1 MIIID
6 IAGWIINLAIL
17 GIAMII
23 WMIAI
28 FMFSMF
34 ISIVIEAIKR
44 RKE

>member
-17 GIAMII
+17 GITLVI
-23 WMIAI
+23 WMVGI

-34 ISIVIEAIKR
+34 ISMIIEAIKR